1 MVNTS
6 LLAWDV
12 LMHRS
17 WLLLLQLAPW
27 ASVELGL
34 VDLRK
39 FLVLN
44 LKGKGGKKR
53 NNENLGFGQS
63 VMNFLEENKACFG

>member
-1 MVNTS
+1 
-6 LLAWDV
+6 
-12 LMHRS
+12 MHRS